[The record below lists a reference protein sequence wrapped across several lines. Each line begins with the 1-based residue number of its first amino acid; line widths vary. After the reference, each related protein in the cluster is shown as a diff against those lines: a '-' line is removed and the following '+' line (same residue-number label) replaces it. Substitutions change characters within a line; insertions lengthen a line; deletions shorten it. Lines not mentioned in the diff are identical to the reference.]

1 MLFTFLFSLFAM
13 LSFAESKEIPYT
25 LEDRERLIKL
35 EVRVDEGFKAIEA
48 RFVAMDE
55 KFDGRFDSMQKQ
67 FDAVQKQIDFTN
79 NLILTMI
86 ASLIGT
92 VMYMWWDRSRANEPI
107 KNDITEEK
115 RKTQTMLNML
125 KEYSTNNP
133 EFKAIFDR
141 AAML

>member
-1 MLFTFLFSLFAM
+1 MKKIYLTLLSSLFAM
-13 LSFAESKEIPYT
+13 ISFAESKEIAYT
-25 LEDRERLIKL
+25 VEDRDRLIKL

-48 RFVAMDE
+48 RFDAMDD
-55 KFDGRFDSMQKQ
+55 KFDGKFETL
-67 FDAVQKQIDFTN
+67 QKQIDFTN

-141 AAML
+141 AAVL